1 VKEPGKDWNNQQHFI
16 MKHNRI
22 IMIISTTHIVICWIL
37 AIVKILPLFAVFQT
51 FLYLVNPSLCFFNG
65 KYISSYANIRW
76 FFANL
81 INLFFTIVY
90 FI

>member
-1 VKEPGKDWNNQQHFI
+1 MKNKTNDLGKKEPFMVKY
-16 MKHNRI
+16 KKP
-22 IMIISTTHIVICWIL
+22 IMIISTIHIVICWIL